1 MPDKNV
7 IFEAKTVQTSNI
19 KSLFEVL
26 KDVLVEL
33 NLIITKDRIKIVS
46 LSNKQECLI
55 HVVLNAVNFEY
66 FYCDRTEENPVVLGI
81 HTDNLF
87 KIIKTIK
94 HDETI
99 SFLVNQDTER
109 HCLFIKK
116 ENNERNS
123 INTFKLKLHDI
134 PVNNYVIE
142 HKYDTSI
149 IMNSSELQ
157 KICKDFCSLGNKVL
171 EIKNIG
177 EQIIFSGEGDF
188 SSFELVIGNST
199 NTKFNSEDNEKI
211 IQGKFPTKYLLLF
224 SKASILS
231 SSVKLRIMNDFPLL
245 MSYLVGN
252 LGEMSF
258 LVSCIGS

>member
-1 MPDKNV
+1 MTC
-7 IFEAKTVQTSNI
+7 IFEAKTVQTANI

-26 KDVLVEL
+26 KDVLIEL

-46 LSNKQECLI
+46 LSNKEDSLI
-55 HVVLNAVNFEY
+55 YVKLNASSFEY
-66 FYCDRTEENPVVLGI
+66 FHCDRSDDNPLVLGI

-99 SFLVNQDTER
+99 SFFVTDRESER
-109 HCLFIKK
+109 HRLFIRK

-123 INTFKLKLHDI
+123 INTFKLQLHDI
-134 PVNNYVIE
+134 PINNYVIE
-142 HKYDTSI
+142 HKYTTSI
-149 IMNSSELQ
+149 VMNSRELQ
-157 KICKDFCSLGNKVL
+157 KLCKDFSSLGNKVL

-177 EQIIFSGEGDF
+177 EQIFFSGEGDF
-188 SSFELVIGNST
+188 SSFDLVIGNST
-199 NTKFNSEDNEKI
+199 NTSFKNNDTETI
-211 IQGKFPTKYLLLF
+211 VQGRFPTKYLLLF

-231 SSVKLRIMNDFPLL
+231 NNVQLRIMNDFPLL
-245 MSYLVGN
+245 MTYDVGN

-258 LVSCIGS
+258 LVSCL